1 MPGLLIQDTMKSVFL
16 IIVLIV
22 SLLHTVT
29 AQSVLTSDGA
39 WCWFSDPRAIYTHGK
54 NAPIITGWVTRSG
67 DIMAASLDL
76 KSGKILQ
83 KRLYTKLETDDHDNP
98 AFLQMADDRILTQYT
113 WHGGSKNGMGVIQNT
128 TEKPLDITSFSDST
142 VFKPQTP
149 ELLKKFVRETYTYA
163 NPFMLSAEKNKIF
176 SFGRWVGYKPNF
188 ITSTDN
194 GKTWSDPVVVITSK
208 ELNTNNRPYVKYF
221 SDGISKIH
229 LIFTDGHPNAEPL
242 NSVYYCYY
250 EKGAFWRADGSK
262 ITDVDQLPFNPSD
275 ASVVYKAKAET
286 GKAWIFDIVIDK
298 KGRPVVAYT
307 RYPTNEKHQY
317 YYAVYETGKWT
328 DNHIIDSGKWFPQ
341 TPDGKKERE
350 ENYSGGLT
358 IDPVD
363 PSVVYFSHE
372 INNIFE
378 ISKGKT
384 PDLGKTWK
392 ITPVT
397 RNSTLDNVR
406 PVIPRYKKAGDKNVL
421 LWMQNRKYIHYTDY
435 DTSIIWKVLN

>member
-1 MPGLLIQDTMKSVFL
+1 MKYCLSFL
-16 IIVLIV
+16 VILFCLTNPL
-22 SLLHTVT
+22 S
-29 AQSVLTSDGA
+29 AQTPSTLTNDGA
-39 WCWFSDPRAIYTHGK
+39 WCWFSDPRAIYTNEKNGK
-54 NAPIITGWVTRSG
+54 VITGWVTKSG
-67 DIMAASLDL
+67 DIISASLDL
-76 KSGKILQ
+76 ASEKIIQ
-83 KRLYTKLETDDHDNP
+83 KKLYTRLEIDDHDNP
-98 AFLQMADDRILTQYT
+98 AFLELPDHRILTQYT
-113 WHGGSKNGMGVIQNT
+113 WHGGNKDGMGIIQNT
-128 TEKPLDITSFSDST
+128 TSQTSEIVSFSDSL

-149 ELLKKFVRETYTYA
+149 ALLEKFKRETYTYA
-163 NPFMLSAEKNKIF
+163 NPFLLREENNKIY
-176 SFGRWVGYKPNF
+176 SFGRWIGFKPNF

-194 GKTWSDPVVVITSK
+194 GKTWSDPSVIITSK
-208 ELNTNNRPYVKYF
+208 ELNTNNRPYVKYY
-221 SDGISKIH
+221 SDGKSKIH

-262 ITDVDQLPFNPSD
+262 IANLDQLPFHPSD
-275 ASVVYKAKAET
+275 ASIIYKATPET

-307 RYPTNEKHQY
+307 RYPTNENHQY
-317 YYAVYETGKWT
+317 FYAVFDGKKWN
-328 DNHIIDSGKWFPQ
+328 DHHLINSGKWFPQ

-358 IDPVD
+358 IDPLD

-384 PDLGKTWK
+384 SDLGKTWE

-406 PVIPRYKKAGDKNVL
+406 PVIPRYKKKGDKNIL
-421 LWMQNRKYIHYTDY
+421 LWMENRNYVHYTEFDCAIKWLKLK
-435 DTSIIWKVLN
+435 D